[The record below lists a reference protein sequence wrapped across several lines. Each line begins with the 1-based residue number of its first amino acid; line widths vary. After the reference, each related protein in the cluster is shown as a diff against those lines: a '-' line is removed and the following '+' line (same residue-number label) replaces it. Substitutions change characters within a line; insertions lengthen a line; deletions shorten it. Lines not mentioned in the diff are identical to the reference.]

1 MKNKTSFLIIILAVF
16 IILGCESDDT
26 DPCFNVDPLFQNF
39 VIELVDADGNNLIEN
54 NTYIRSE
61 IKVFLNENVI
71 GGVPEP
77 AVPVNFISIELLA
90 VADNQVL
97 EVVLGNNDTDE
108 LILSIES
115 GEPGGCGLIPLTVTN
130 ATYNGTER
138 TIIPKDEIDNIPK
151 IVVVK

>member
-1 MKNKTSFLIIILAVF
+1 MKSKITLFVVFLAVF
-16 IILGCESDDT
+16 ISQGCESDDT
-26 DPCFNVDPLFQNF
+26 DPCFNVDPLFQTF

-54 NTYIRSE
+54 NTYERSE
-61 IKVFLNENVI
+61 IKVFFNDFTI

-90 VADNQVL
+90 ATDNQIL
-97 EVVLGNNDTDE
+97 EVVLSSDDTDE

-115 GEPGGCGLIPLTVTN
+115 GEPIGCGLIPLTVTN
-130 ATYNGTER
+130 ATYNGTEK
-138 TIIPKDEIDNIPK
+138 TIVPKDAIDNIPK